1 MLSYPA
7 KMNDQRYRQQQQSGN
22 IGHHLAAVHDKHR
35 REGHQQR
42 SDRGGVD
49 RVSNVVSEFPAG
61 DNRQH
66 TLRDDCV
73 FEQQIG
79 ALWRKIEDRV
89 RDNIETVIVKNEQ
102 ASSQR
107 HRRRIAAQ
115 RVDCVFQRIPIPYEW
130 IDEKQDEDQSY
141 RRRRQPPAPCG
152 KQQFTISHLTF
163 FICHWVLLRF
173 ALLIPAETATRELD
187 KDCRCAGHQERVLLL
202 RTRPCLSPG
211 QETTGWELRFHF
223 LPGSPATLC
232 LSLAGIR
239 QSPPDL
245 WERHQKKNDR
255 SGRPGCRK

>member
-1 MLSYPA
+1 
-7 KMNDQRYRQQQQSGN
+7 MNDQRYRQQQQSGN

-49 RVSNVVSEFPAG
+49 RASKIVSEFPAG

-102 ASSQR
+102 ASPQR

-115 RVDCVFQRIPIPYEW
+115 RADCVFQRIPIPDEW
-130 IDEKQDEDQSY
+130 IDKEQDEDQSY

-152 KQQFTISHLTF
+152 KQLVIFYSKTRVSIFHLSYLPTT
-163 FICHWVLLRF
+163 VPTLVEQDQLF
-173 ALLIPAETATRELD
+173 A
-187 KDCRCAGHQERVLLL
+187 
-202 RTRPCLSPG
+202 
-211 QETTGWELRFHF
+211 
-223 LPGSPATLC
+223 
-232 LSLAGIR
+232 
-239 QSPPDL
+239 
-245 WERHQKKNDR
+245 
-255 SGRPGCRK
+255 SGG